1 MSYSNHSNN
10 EELVKLLSAYF
21 TERSS
26 FLAQVIRA
34 DLQNLPHL
42 TKPTQSTAE
51 NGHHHQNISPSINGN
66 GVTAKYNGN
75 GYHPVISVTSSA
87 QQVTPLPK
95 PVSKSQA
102 QTLDVESILIDLVAK
117 QTGYPPE
124 SISLD
129 AKLLDDLNMDS
140 IKASELI
147 ASVTRACNIAGFI
160 EPSSLANASLQEII
174 QVIHSTMGG
183 MTQTTPSIE
192 HNSEIKPQLF
202 PTTQA
207 DKDLTSLL
215 FSLVEEQTGFPKN
228 TLSLDL
234 RLLDDLN
241 LDSIKAAYLIA
252 IAAKKTGVSEKIDMS
267 YLANSTLGELLT
279 ALQQNQVVSRSEE
292 KSIPQPQKIIQ
303 ENHST
308 WVRNFAIEYVP
319 QAISEVQT
327 NWSQAHVLI
336 VSEEGD
342 RYFCQTLKDRLQQ
355 HQAQVEIIT
364 YNQVNSW
371 ENSRQNSFTHY
382 LAILPQTP
390 SAQGTL
396 PLAQMTA
403 RVKSIATLAIANTNC
418 CLTYVQ
424 FGGGHFGSQG
434 AAISPELC
442 CAGAF
447 ARSLHLERPHCRVRT
462 IDFPQNLEYS
472 KATELLIQEMSTKEA
487 IATVG
492 YNEQLLRL
500 VPQSRLQQPATYK
513 SRSLSWS
520 AEDVI
525 LVTGGAKGITAEC
538 ALALAKNTGVK
549 MALVGRS
556 KRENPEVM
564 QTLKRFQDDQL
575 ICQYYATDIT
585 NSQAVVELVQKIT
598 AELGLIT
605 GVIHGAG
612 LNTPSRVEQVTLEAA
627 QKEVSPKILGAHH
640 LLQALATT
648 PPKLVMTFSSII
660 GVTGMPGNTWY
671 AFANESLTLLLRQ
684 FQAQNSH
691 TQVLSLAYSVW
702 DEVGMGARMGSVKT
716 LDKMGIRAIPL
727 KEGVGRFLK
736 LFEYDPGVLQVI
748 ISARLGG
755 LDTWSPV
762 QLGKTNQY
770 RFIERVLHVEPHVE
784 LRVRTHL
791 SLDKDLYVKDHV
803 WRDSYLFPTVFG
815 LEAMAQA
822 TAYVTGETDNKIAR
836 IENISLHRPIVVHP
850 TDGVEIE
857 IHAEVMEALPN
868 GELAVKVSI
877 RTEQTA
883 FTTNHFAATLIIGD
897 IKLGAKIDLP
907 LGEPLAID
915 PQTDFYGELLFQGE
929 RFQRMGAIYS
939 LNQHQSIFRSYAI
952 TSETELV
959 QESFR
964 TDMESYILLGDPY
977 LRDVLLQSLQLNI
990 SPYICLPISIGKIE
1004 FFQNPHFQED
1014 DRIVT
1019 VVSIEKGKK
1028 ECIGEVFVSDKQGN
1042 ILEKLTNY
1050 RVRIMEENPSN
1061 PTPEELA
1068 NPEKRDAK
1076 TLQDKLNTAFATW
1089 QLKQPGVELGY
1100 APNLQLLPKEQRRQ
1114 QEKPIVAKAIQA
1126 QLGLYPEHPLDFEIT
1141 SLASGKPQ
1149 LVGAS
1154 VAGLH
1159 VSLSH
1164 CDRYCLSTV
1173 GHTPQGVDIELITH
1187 RTPKEWL
1194 ALLSLKHSVIL
1205 NELAEEG
1212 DILDVAGTR
1221 IWSSIEAIRKAFNGT
1236 DPELSIVKYH
1246 QDSVLLKAKTVKGNY
1261 LVVTQLIKL
1270 TRHPERMVAILVPQK
1285 QPVSTPS
1292 SSDSG
1297 VEVFTDDSNNSHIQ
1311 ESYLGQVVYEKR
1323 FQLSFKDSGSLSRKV
1338 YFSQYF
1344 SWIGKIREFA
1354 LESIAQQMLSDF
1366 FTGDCGMVTNAVS
1379 MRVLGEATSY
1389 DTIQAKV
1396 WLGKVVGSTFDAYI
1410 EFCKVLPDESLER
1423 IALADVKSTWVHLE
1437 SYGVP
1442 AQVPLPPY
1450 FQKFLDQFISKEPV
1464 SLDLRNPQTLSLPAL
1479 PAPLANIEIGT
1490 MVYQSPSENRYGNLL
1505 YSETYQTTLEES
1517 NLVGNVYYGNYFI
1530 WQGRTLD
1537 LFLYSVAPEYLRT
1550 SNPQG
1555 ELICLYTRMDFLQEA
1570 MPFDKILVLLY
1581 VKSVS
1586 ECGAVFNFEF
1596 FRQESDGKRKKL
1608 HIGQQEAMWACR
1620 YQDGNLVPTP
1630 WPKVILAA
1638 LIDTVDRQ
1646 GKDSVLD
1653 LVPAHKST

>member
-21 TERSS
+21 TERGS

-34 DLQNLPHL
+34 DLKNLPHL
-42 TKPTQSTAE
+42 TKPNQITAE
-51 NGHHHQNISPSINGN
+51 NAHQHHNISPAINGN
-66 GVTAKYNGN
+66 GVTTNHKYSNH
-75 GYHPVISVTSSA
+75 HPVISVTSSA
-87 QQVTPLPK
+87 QKVTPLPK
-95 PVSKSQA
+95 PVSKFQA
-102 QTLDVESILIDLVAK
+102 QTLDVESILIALIAE
-117 QTGYPPE
+117 QTGYPAD

-147 ASVTRACNIAGFI
+147 ASATKTCNIAGI
-160 EPSSLANASLQEII
+160 IDPSSIANASLQEII

-192 HNSEIKPQLF
+192 HNSETLPQLS
-202 PTTQA
+202 PSTQA
-207 DKDLTSLL
+207 ERELTSLL
-215 FSLVEEQTGFPKN
+215 LSLVEEQTGFPKN

-241 LDSIKAAYLIA
+241 LDSIKAAELIA
-252 IAAKKTGVSEKIDMS
+252 IAAKKTGISGKIDLS
-267 YLANSTLGELLT
+267 TLANSTLGELVT

-292 KSIPQPQKIIQ
+292 KYIPQPQKKIK
-303 ENHST
+303 ENYST
-308 WVRNFAIEYVP
+308 WVRNFAIEYIP
-319 QAISEVQT
+319 QEISEVQT
-327 NWSQAHVLI
+327 NWSQTRVLI

-342 RYFCQTLKDRLQQ
+342 RHFCQTLKDKLQQ
-355 HQAQVEIIT
+355 NQAQVEIIT
-364 YNQVNSW
+364 YDRVNSL
-371 ENSRQNSFTHY
+371 ENSQQSSFTHY

-390 SAQGTL
+390 SPQGIL

-403 RVKSIATLAIANTNC
+403 HVKSIATLAMANTNC

-447 ARSLHLERPHCRVRT
+447 ARSLHLERPHSRVRA
-462 IDFPQNLEYS
+462 IDFPQNIEYS
-472 KATELLIQEMSTKEA
+472 QATELVIQEMSTKEA

-492 YNEQLLRL
+492 YDEQLVRL
-500 VPQSRLQQPATYK
+500 VPQSSLQQPATYQP
-513 SRSLSWS
+513 RSLSWS

-556 KRENPEVM
+556 QKENPEVM
-564 QTLKRFQDDQL
+564 QTLKRFQDEGL
-575 ICQYYATDIT
+575 TCQYYPADIT

-605 GVIHGAG
+605 GIIHGAG
-612 LNTPSRVEQVTLEAA
+612 LNTPRRVEQVTLEAA

-648 PPKLVMTFSSII
+648 PPKLVMAFSSII
-660 GVTGMPGNTWY
+660 GVTGMPGNAWY
-671 AFANESLTLLLRQ
+671 AFANESLTLLLHQ
-684 FQAQNSH
+684 FQAQNPH

-702 DEVGMGARMGSVKT
+702 DEVGMGARMGSIKT
-716 LDKMGIRAIPL
+716 LDKMGIGAIPL
-727 KEGVGRFLK
+727 KEGVDRFLQ

-748 ISARLGG
+748 ISARLGS
-755 LDTWSPV
+755 LDTWLPV
-762 QLGKTNQY
+762 QLDKTNQY

-784 LRVRTHL
+784 LTVRTHL
-791 SLDKDLYVKDHV
+791 SLDKDLYIKDHV
-803 WRDSYLFPTVFG
+803 WRGSYLFPTVFG

-850 TDGVEIE
+850 THGVEIE

-877 RTEQTA
+877 RTEKTA
-883 FTTNHFAATLIIGD
+883 FTTDHFAATLIIGN
-897 IKLGAKIDLP
+897 IKPGATIDLP
-907 LGEPLAID
+907 LGKPLAID
-915 PQTDFYGELLFQGE
+915 PQTDLYGDLLFQGE

-959 QESFR
+959 QESFS

-990 SPYICLPISIGKIE
+990 SQHTCLPISIGKIE

-1019 VVSIEKGKK
+1019 VVSIEKGDK

-1042 ILEKLTNY
+1042 ILEKLTDY
-1050 RVRIMEENPSN
+1050 RVRIMEENLSN

-1068 NPEKRDAK
+1068 NPEKRDANI
-1076 TLQDKLNTAFATW
+1076 LQDKLNTAFATW
-1089 QLKQPGVELGY
+1089 ELKQPGVGLGY
-1100 APNLQLLPKEQRRQ
+1100 APNLQVLPKEQRRQ

-1126 QLGLYPEHPLDFEIT
+1126 QLELSPEHPLDFEIT
-1141 SLASGKPQ
+1141 TLASGKPQ

-1154 VAGLH
+1154 VAGLY

-1173 GHTPQGVDIELITH
+1173 GYTPQGVDIEIITH
-1187 RTPKEWL
+1187 RTPEKWL
-1194 ALLSLKHSVIL
+1194 ALLSLKHSAIL
-1205 NELAEEG
+1205 NKLTEKGESL
-1212 DILDVAGTR
+1212 DIAGTR
-1221 IWSSIEAIRKAFNGT
+1221 IWSSIEAVRKALNGT
-1236 DPELSIVKYH
+1236 HPELSIVKYH
-1246 QDSVLLKAKTVKGNY
+1246 QDSILLKAKTVKGNY
-1261 LVVTQLIKL
+1261 LVVTQPIKL
-1270 TRHPERMVAILVPQK
+1270 TRHPERMVAILVPQE
-1285 QPVSTPS
+1285 QPVSSPS
-1292 SSDSG
+1292 SSNSA
-1297 VEVFTDDSNNSHIQ
+1297 VEVFTEDSNNSHIQ
-1311 ESYLGQVVYEKR
+1311 EDYLGQVVYEKR

-1354 LESIAQQMLSDF
+1354 LESIAPQMLSDF
-1366 FTGDCGMVTNAVS
+1366 FSRDCGMVTNAVS

-1389 DTIQAKV
+1389 DTIQARV
-1396 WLGKVVGSTFDAYI
+1396 WLGEVVESTFDAYI

-1450 FQKFLDQFISKEPV
+1450 FQKFLDKFTSKEPV
-1464 SLDLRNPQTLSLPAL
+1464 SLDLRKPETFSLPPL
-1479 PAPLANIEIGT
+1479 PTPLAKIDTGAMLYE
-1490 MVYQSPSENRYGNLL
+1490 SPPKNRYGNLL
-1505 YSETYQTTLEES
+1505 YLETYQTTLEES

-1537 LFLYSVAPEYLRT
+1537 LFLYSVAPEYLRV
-1550 SNPQG
+1550 SNPKG
-1555 ELICLYTRMDFLQEA
+1555 ELICLYTRMDFLEEA

-1581 VKSVS
+1581 IKSVS

-1620 YQDGNLVPTP
+1620 DQDGNLVPTP

-1638 LIDTVDRQ
+1638 LTNTINR
-1646 GKDSVLD
+1646 
-1653 LVPAHKST
+1653 

>member
-1 MSYSNHSNN
+1 MSYSNDTNN

-21 TERSS
+21 SQRGS

-42 TKPTQSTAE
+42 TKPTQTTTKNE
-51 NGHHHQNISPSINGN
+51 YQHQNILPSLN
-66 GVTAKYNGN
+66 GVTTNHKGN
-75 GYHPVISVTSSA
+75 GEHSVISGTSSV
-87 QQVTPLPK
+87 QQIIPLPK
-95 PVSKSQA
+95 PASKSQEA
-102 QTLDVESILIDLVAK
+102 TLDVESILINLVVE
-117 QTGYPPE
+117 QTGYPAD

-147 ASVTRACNIAGFI
+147 ASVTKACNIAGVI
-160 EPSSLANASLQEII
+160 EPSSIANASLKEII
-174 QVIHSTMGG
+174 QVIDSTLGG

-192 HNSEIKPQLF
+192 HNSEIRPGFF
-202 PTTQA
+202 PTTEA
-207 DKDLTSLL
+207 DKDVKSLL
-215 FSLVEEQTGFPKN
+215 LSLVEEQTGFPQN

-241 LDSIKAAYLIA
+241 LDSIKAAELIA
-252 IAAKKTGVSEKIDMS
+252 MAAQQTGVSGKIDPS
-267 YLANSTLGELLT
+267 TLANSTLGELVI
-279 ALQQNQVVSRSEE
+279 ALQQNQPASQPEE
-292 KSIPQPQKIIQ
+292 KSVYQPQKTTAKK
-303 ENHST
+303 NHSS
-308 WVRNFAIEYVP
+308 WVRNFAIEYIP
-319 QAISEVQT
+319 QEISGVQT
-327 NWSQAHVLI
+327 NWSQARVLI
-336 VSEEGD
+336 VSEESE
-342 RYFCQTLKDRLQQ
+342 RHFCQVLKGKLQQ

-364 YNQVNSW
+364 YDQVNSP
-371 ENSRQNSFTHY
+371 ENSCQSSFTHY
-382 LAILPQTP
+382 LAILPQTASSQDVIP
-390 SAQGTL
+390 IAR
-396 PLAQMTA
+396 MTT
-403 RVKSIATLAIANTNC
+403 RLKSIATLPLANTNS

-424 FGGGHFGSQG
+424 FGGGYFGTQG

-447 ARSLHLERPHCRVRT
+447 ARSLHLERPHCRVRA
-462 IDFPQNLEYS
+462 IDLPQNIENS
-472 KATELLIQEMSTKEA
+472 KATELLIQEISTTEA

-513 SRSLSWS
+513 PRSLSWS

-525 LVTGGAKGITAEC
+525 IVTGGAKGITAEC
-538 ALALAKNTGVK
+538 ALALAKTTGVK

-556 KRENPEVM
+556 QRENLEVM
-564 QTLKRFQDDQL
+564 QTLKRFQDEGL
-575 ICQYYATDIT
+575 ICQYYAANIT
-585 NSQAVVELVQKIT
+585 NSQAVVELVQQIT
-598 AELGLIT
+598 SELGLIT
-605 GVIHGAG
+605 GFIHGAG
-612 LNTPSRVEQVTLEAA
+612 LNIPRRVEQVTLEAA
-627 QKEVSPKILGAHH
+627 QKEVSPKVLGAHH

-648 PPKLVMTFSSII
+648 PPKLVMAFSSII
-660 GVTGMPGNTWY
+660 GVTGMPGNAWY

-684 FQAQNSH
+684 FQGQNPH
-691 TQVLSLAYSVW
+691 TQVLSVAYSVW

-716 LDKMGIRAIPL
+716 LEKMGIGAISL
-727 KEGVGRFLK
+727 KEGVDRFLK

-784 LRVRTHL
+784 LTVRTHL

-803 WRDSYLFPTVFG
+803 WRGSYLFPTVFG

-822 TAYVTGETDNKIAR
+822 TAYVTGERDNKIAR
-836 IENISLHRPIVVHP
+836 IENISLHRPIVVNP

-857 IHAEVMEALPN
+857 IHAEVMEALSN
-868 GELAVKVSI
+868 GELAVKVGI

-883 FTTNHFAATLIIGD
+883 FTTDHFAATFIIGD
-897 IKLGAKIDLP
+897 IKPGVTKNLK
-907 LGEPLAID
+907 LGEPFAIN
-915 PQTDFYGELLFQGE
+915 PQTDLYGDLLFQGE

-939 LNQHQSIFRSYAI
+939 LSRQKSVFRSYAI
-952 TSETELV
+952 SSETELV
-959 QESFR
+959 QESFA
-964 TDMESYILLGDPY
+964 TDMESYILLSDPY

-990 SPYICLPISIGKIE
+990 FPHIGLPISIGKIV
-1004 FFQNPHFQED
+1004 FFQNPHFQGD

-1019 VVSIEKGKK
+1019 SLLIEQREK

-1042 ILEKLTNY
+1042 ILEKITDY
-1050 RVRIMEENPSN
+1050 RVRIMEENLSN

-1076 TLQDKLNTAFATW
+1076 NLQDKLNTTFAALE
-1089 QLKQPGVELGY
+1089 LKQPGVGLGY
-1100 APNLQLLPKEQRRQ
+1100 APNLQVLPKELRRL
-1114 QEKPIVAKAIQA
+1114 QEKLIIAKAIQA
-1126 QLGLYPEHPLDFEIT
+1126 QLGLSPEHPLEFEIT
-1141 SLASGKPQ
+1141 TLESGKPQ

-1164 CDRYCLSTV
+1164 CDRYCLTTI
-1173 GHTPQGVDIELITH
+1173 GNTPQGVDIELITH
-1187 RTPKEWL
+1187 RSSEDWV
-1194 ALLSLKHSVIL
+1194 ALLSFKHSAIL
-1205 NELAEEG
+1205 NQLVEQG
-1212 DILDVAGTR
+1212 DSMDVAGTR
-1221 IWSSIEAIRKAFNGT
+1221 IWSSVEAVRKAFNGT
-1236 DPELSIVKYH
+1236 HPEFSIVKHH
-1246 QDSVLLKAKTVKGNY
+1246 QDSVLLQATTLKGNY
-1261 LVVTQLIKL
+1261 LVVTQPIKL
-1270 TRHPERMVAILVPQK
+1270 TRHPERMIAILVPQE
-1285 QPVSTPS
+1285 QPVSLPS
-1292 SSDSG
+1292 SSDSK
-1297 VEVFTDDSNNSHIQ
+1297 VEVFTDDSNNPRIQ
-1311 ESYLGQVVYEKR
+1311 EDYLGRVVYEKR
-1323 FQLSFKDSGSLSRKV
+1323 FQLSFKDSGSLSRRI

-1354 LESIAQQMLSDF
+1354 LESIAPQMLSDF
-1366 FTGDCGMVTNAVS
+1366 FTGDFGMVTNAVS
-1379 MRVLGEATSY
+1379 LRILGEATSY
-1389 DTIQAKV
+1389 DTIQARV
-1396 WLGKVVGSTFDAYI
+1396 WLGDVVGSTFDAYI

-1423 IALADVKSTWVHLE
+1423 IALADVKSTWVRLV
-1437 SYGVP
+1437 SYGIP

-1450 FQKFLDQFISKEPV
+1450 FQQFLDQFTSKEPLT
-1464 SLDLRNPQTLSLPAL
+1464 LDLRKPQTFSLPPL
-1479 PAPLANIEIGT
+1479 PASLANIETGSI
-1490 MVYQSPSENRYGNLL
+1490 VYQSPPENRYGKLL

-1537 LFLYSVAPEYLRT
+1537 LFLYSVAPEYLRV
-1550 SNPQG
+1550 SNSQG

-1581 VKSVS
+1581 VKSIS

-1596 FRQESDGKRKKL
+1596 FRQEPDGKRKKL
-1608 HIGQQEAMWACR
+1608 HVGQQEAMWACR
-1620 YQDGNLVPTP
+1620 GKDGNLVPTP
-1630 WPKVILAA
+1630 WPKVILEA

-1646 GKDSVLD
+1646 YKYCVLD
-1653 LVPAHKST
+1653 LVPAREST